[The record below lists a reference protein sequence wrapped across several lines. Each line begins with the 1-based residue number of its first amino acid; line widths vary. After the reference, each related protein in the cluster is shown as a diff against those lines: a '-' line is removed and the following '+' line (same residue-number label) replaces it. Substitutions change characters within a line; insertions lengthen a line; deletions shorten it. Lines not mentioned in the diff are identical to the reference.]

1 MQIEARTP
9 VLCTHTPA
17 TLEAEAE
24 KEQMRILELDPFQL
38 QTNLHKGASPI
49 SSSVKWE

>member
-38 QTNLHKGASPI
+38 HTNLHKGASSV
-49 SSSVKWE
+49 SSSVQWE